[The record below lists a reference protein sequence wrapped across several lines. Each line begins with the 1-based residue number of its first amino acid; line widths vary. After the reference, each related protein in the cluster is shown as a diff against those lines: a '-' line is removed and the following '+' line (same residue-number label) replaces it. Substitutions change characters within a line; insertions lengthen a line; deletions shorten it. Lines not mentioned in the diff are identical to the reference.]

1 MILVRIRF
9 CNVIITFKIKRH
21 NLSFSS
27 SIISFKIKSVTT
39 VAAFKETKKKRYGNN
54 SIEVIYTLYIDML

>member
-9 CNVIITFKIKRH
+9 CNVIITFQIKRH

-39 VAAFKETKKKRYGNN
+39 VAAFKETKKK
-54 SIEVIYTLYIDML
+54 DMETTV